1 METATKTTES
11 EELTRGLKKEL
22 EGLVLSN
29 KMAKS
34 IVVAVKSN
42 KKHPQYGKYVHRTT
56 KYVAHDENN
65 ECQIGD
71 RVVIKESRPLS
82 KSKRW
87 RLSKIVEKA
96 K

>member
-1 METATKTTES
+1 MGTATETTVQDGLS
-11 EELTRGLKKEL
+11 RGLKKEL

-34 IVVAVKSN
+34 IVVAVVSN
-42 KKHPQYGKYVHRTT
+42 KKHPQYGKYVQRTT